1 MNEENRVL
9 GMVDM
14 KTFQAA
20 SMQKWN
26 QTLEAFNRDKR

>member
-1 MNEENRVL
+1 MNKEDCVL

-20 SMQKWN
+20 SVQKWN
-26 QTLEAFNRDKR
+26 QTLEAP